1 MAVVMVVE
9 DNEHQLEWYERELA
23 AEGYEVLTAKGGNEA
38 LRLMDKQMPDC
49 VVMDISMP
57 GMDGI
62 DAMSRMLGKNHR
74 LPIILNTAYPSY
86 KDDFRACSADA
97 CIIKSS
103 SVSELKS
110 AIQRVLKTRSSGKND

>member
-1 MAVVMVVE
+1 MAVVMLVE
-9 DNEHQLEWYERELA
+9 DDQHQRELYERELTS
-23 AEGYEVLTAKGGNEA
+23 EGHQVLTAQSGNEA
-38 LRLMDKQMPDC
+38 LCLMDEQMPDC

-86 KDDFRACSADA
+86 KDDFRAWSADA
-97 CIIKSS
+97 YVVKSS
-103 SVSELKS
+103 SLDELKG
-110 AIQRVLKTRSSGKND
+110 AIGRILRSRRPEEQD